1 VNVILKNMSCTLSY
15 VPRYYL
21 YLYITIY
28 AFSTYKVPYNIAGW
42 LDKNKDPINETVV
55 ELLQGS
61 KEHLVQTLFM
71 PPEEPAAGAG
81 GPKKKKKSS
90 AFQTISAVHRVRD
103 KF

>member
-1 VNVILKNMSCTLSY
+1 MHTKLRTQV
-15 VPRYYL
+15 
-21 YLYITIY
+21 LYITIY